1 MNKKESEL
9 RYDLLNDDWIII
21 SPIRANRLK
30 KTALSGCPFCNIE
43 SQEKAVL
50 VYSNGIMKDIN
61 DLKDWT
67 TIVIPNK
74 YPIFIPSQKNK
85 EEKEN
90 NIYSKIKSG
99 GFHELVITR
108 DHEKSL
114 ALLPVDKVKEVLSCY
129 QQRII
134 EFKNFDFVK
143 NVVIFHNNGKEAGS
157 SQPHPH
163 SQILTIPLI
172 DKEFKIT
179 LNNHSKY
186 FKENKECLRCKVNK
200 EEKDFK
206 KRIVFENSDFI
217 AYIPFAPKFMYQ
229 TIITP
234 KKHASRF
241 EEITEKEKESLAE
254 IFKTVLFKLYKGLDN
269 PPYNFYLHTSPMDKE
284 YPHFHWYI
292 SVFPRRYPL
301 AGFEMGALMEI
312 LSITPEE
319 QALVLRKQK

>member
-1 MNKKESEL
+1 MNKNESEL
-9 RYDLLNDDWIII
+9 RYDLLNDDWVVI
-21 SPIRANRLK
+21 SPVRAYRLK
-30 KTALSGCPFCNIE
+30 KENLGCPFCNIK
-43 SQEKAVL
+43 SQEKAVSA
-50 VYSNGIMKDIN
+50 YSNGVRIDNN

-67 TIVIPNK
+67 TVVIPNK
-74 YPIFIPSQKNK
+74 YPIFVPTQKHK

-90 NIYSKIKSG
+90 NIYSKVKYG

-114 ALLPVDKVKEVLSCY
+114 ALLSVDRIKEVLNCY

-143 NVVIFHNNGKEAGS
+143 NVVVFHNSGKEAGA
-157 SQPHPH
+157 SQLHPH
-163 SQILTIPLI
+163 SQILTTPLI

-200 EEKDFK
+200 EEKKIK

-229 TIITP
+229 TIITL

-254 IFKTVLFKLYKGLDN
+254 IFKTVLLKLYKGLNN
-269 PPYNFYLHTSPMDKE
+269 PAYNFYLHTAPLDKE
-284 YPHFHWYI
+284 YPYFHWYI
-292 SVFPRRYPL
+292 SIFPRRYSL
-301 AGFEMGALMEI
+301 AGFEIGAQMEV
-312 LSITPEE
+312 LSASPED
-319 QALVLRKQK
+319 QALFLRKQK